1 MSAQLMMQ
9 QILLKTWIIKIRKLL
24 NGSTVSEFDEAVDL
38 IIHTKAPGKYKIVD
52 LETGEEYIGS
62 EIKNESFAPVLI
74 EKVNR
79 GKIGQWIKIK
89 AKQSIDQAK

>member
-1 MSAQLMMQ
+1 M
-9 QILLKTWIIKIRKLL
+9 KTWIIKIRKLL
-24 NGSTVSEFDEAVDL
+24 NGSTVFELDEAVDL
-38 IIHTKAPGKYKIVD
+38 IIHTKAPGKYKVID
-52 LETGEEYIGS
+52 LETGEEYVGS

-89 AKQSIDQAK
+89 AKQSIDQVE

>member
-1 MSAQLMMQ
+1 M
-9 QILLKTWIIKIRKLL
+9 L

-38 IIHTKAPGKYKIVD
+38 IIHTRAPGKYKIVD

>member
-1 MSAQLMMQ
+1 M
-9 QILLKTWIIKIRKLL
+9 KTWIIKIRKLL
-24 NGSTVSEFDEAVDL
+24 NGSTASEFDEAVDL
-38 IIHTKAPGKYKIVD
+38 IIHTKAPGKYKIID

>member
-1 MSAQLMMQ
+1 
-9 QILLKTWIIKIRKLL
+9 LL

-38 IIHTKAPGKYKIVD
+38 IIHTKAPGKYKIID
-52 LETGEEYIGS
+52 LETGEEYVGS

-89 AKQSIDQAK
+89 AKQSIDQVK

>member
-1 MSAQLMMQ
+1 M
-9 QILLKTWIIKIRKLL
+9 KTWIIKIRKLL

-38 IIHTKAPGKYKIVD
+38 IIHTRAPGKYKIVD

>member
-1 MSAQLMMQ
+1 M
-9 QILLKTWIIKIRKLL
+9 KTWIIKIRKLL

-62 EIKNESFAPVLI
+62 EIKNESFAPVLM

>member
-1 MSAQLMMQ
+1 M
-9 QILLKTWIIKIRKLL
+9 L

>member
-1 MSAQLMMQ
+1 M
-9 QILLKTWIIKIRKLL
+9 L

-38 IIHTKAPGKYKIVD
+38 IIHTKAPGKYKIID

-74 EKVNR
+74 EKVKR

-89 AKQSIDQAK
+89 AKETIDQA

>member
-1 MSAQLMMQ
+1 MKA
-9 QILLKTWIIKIRKLL
+9 WIIKIRKLL

-62 EIKNESFAPVLI
+62 EIKNESFAPILI

-79 GKIGQWIKIK
+79 GRIGQWIKIK
-89 AKQSIDQAK
+89 AKQSIDHTK

>member
-1 MSAQLMMQ
+1 M
-9 QILLKTWIIKIRKLL
+9 KTWIIKIRKLL

>member
-1 MSAQLMMQ
+1 M
-9 QILLKTWIIKIRKLL
+9 KTWIIKIRKLL
-24 NGSTVSEFDEAVDL
+24 NGSTVSELDEAVDL
-38 IIHTKAPGKYKIVD
+38 IIHTKAPGKYKVID
-52 LETGEEYIGS
+52 LETGEEYVGS

-89 AKQSIDQAK
+89 AKQSIDQVE

>member
-1 MSAQLMMQ
+1 M
-9 QILLKTWIIKIRKLL
+9 KTWIIKIRKLL

-89 AKQSIDQAK
+89 AKQSIDQVE

>member
-1 MSAQLMMQ
+1 
-9 QILLKTWIIKIRKLL
+9 LKTWIIKIRKLL
-24 NGSTVSEFDEAVDL
+24 NGSTVFELDEAVDL
-38 IIHTKAPGKYKIVD
+38 IIHTKAPGKYKVID
-52 LETGEEYIGS
+52 LETGEEYVGS

-89 AKQSIDQAK
+89 AKQSIDQVE

>member
-1 MSAQLMMQ
+1 M
-9 QILLKTWIIKIRKLL
+9 KTWIIKIRKLL

-38 IIHTKAPGKYKIVD
+38 IIHTRAPGKYKIVD

-89 AKQSIDQAK
+89 AKQSIDQAE

>member
-1 MSAQLMMQ
+1 M
-9 QILLKTWIIKIRKLL
+9 L
-24 NGSTVSEFDEAVDL
+24 NGSTVFELDEAVDL
-38 IIHTKAPGKYKIVD
+38 IIHTKAPGKYKVID
-52 LETGEEYIGS
+52 LETGEEYVGS

-89 AKQSIDQAK
+89 AKQSIDQVE

>member
-1 MSAQLMMQ
+1 M
-9 QILLKTWIIKIRKLL
+9 L

-38 IIHTKAPGKYKIVD
+38 IIHTKAPGKYKVID
-52 LETGEEYIGS
+52 LETGEEYVGS

-89 AKQSIDQAK
+89 AKQSIDQVE

>member
-1 MSAQLMMQ
+1 
-9 QILLKTWIIKIRKLL
+9 LKTWIIKIRKLL
-24 NGSTVSEFDEAVDL
+24 NGSTVSELDEAVDL
-38 IIHTKAPGKYKIVD
+38 IIHTKAPGKYKIID
-52 LETGEEYIGS
+52 LETGEEYVGS

-89 AKQSIDQAK
+89 AKQSIDQVE

>member
-1 MSAQLMMQ
+1 M
-9 QILLKTWIIKIRKLL
+9 KTWIIKIRKLL

-38 IIHTKAPGKYKIVD
+38 IIHTKDPGKYKIID

-89 AKQSIDQAK
+89 AKQSIDQAE

>member
-1 MSAQLMMQ
+1 M
-9 QILLKTWIIKIRKLL
+9 KTWIIKIRKLL
-24 NGSTVSEFDEAVDL
+24 NGSTVSELDEAVDL
-38 IIHTKAPGKYKIVD
+38 IIHTKAPGKYKVID
-52 LETGEEYIGS
+52 LETGEEYVGS

-89 AKQSIDQAK
+89 AKQSIDQVK

>member
-1 MSAQLMMQ
+1 
-9 QILLKTWIIKIRKLL
+9 LKTWIIKIRKLL

>member
-1 MSAQLMMQ
+1 M
-9 QILLKTWIIKIRKLL
+9 KTWIIKIRKLL

-38 IIHTKAPGKYKIVD
+38 IIHTKAPGKYKIID

-62 EIKNESFAPVLI
+62 EIKNESFAPILI
-74 EKVNR
+74 EKVKR

-89 AKQSIDQAK
+89 SKVPIDQAQ

>member
-1 MSAQLMMQ
+1 
-9 QILLKTWIIKIRKLL
+9 LKTWIIKIRKLL
-24 NGSTVSEFDEAVDL
+24 NGSTVSELDEAVDL
-38 IIHTKAPGKYKIVD
+38 IIHTKAPGKYKVID
-52 LETGEEYIGS
+52 LETGEEYVGS

-89 AKQSIDQAK
+89 AKQSIDQVK

>member
-1 MSAQLMMQ
+1 M
-9 QILLKTWIIKIRKLL
+9 KTWIIKIRKLL

-38 IIHTKAPGKYKIVD
+38 IIHTKAPGKYKIID
-52 LETGEEYIGS
+52 LETGEEYVGS

-89 AKQSIDQAK
+89 AKQSIDQVK

>member
-1 MSAQLMMQ
+1 
-9 QILLKTWIIKIRKLL
+9 LL
-24 NGSTVSEFDEAVDL
+24 NGSTVFELDEAVDL
-38 IIHTKAPGKYKIVD
+38 IIHTKAPGKYKVID
-52 LETGEEYIGS
+52 LETGEEYVGS

-89 AKQSIDQAK
+89 AKQSIDQVE